1 MSTMA
6 ESALLSSVV
15 SLVLLAMVA
24 AMLLRRR
31 ADEKRSRV
39 ALALAVQEGEHLPA
53 SLHPVIDPNIC
64 IGSFSCI
71 KACPEGDII
80 GVVDGVATL
89 VQGAHCIGH
98 ARCAIECPVGAI
110 RLVFGTAERG
120 VDLPET
126 DDTFESSRPGVFIV
140 GELGGMGLIKNALRQ
155 GTEVGRTLGKR
166 LKKTDPR
173 ASRGP
178 DKKGGDIVDVVIVGG
193 GPAGIAAA
201 VACREQGLVPR
212 VLEQESLGGCVAHY
226 PRGKVVMS
234 EAVELPFHGRF
245 GRSLLSKEELLA
257 ELQAVLQ
264 KADLVIDE
272 GQRVTGIDGQSG
284 DFVVKTEKG
293 TAVRCRAVVLAIGL
307 RGTPRKLGVPGEDK
321 AKVFYRL
328 VDPEQFHGKRV
339 LVVGGGDS
347 AVEAAIQLAEESTA
361 KVTISY
367 RQESFSRAKARN
379 RELIAGLIADE
390 RVRALMSTE
399 VVAIEDRA
407 VRIKTGG
414 GEVGVLRNDVV
425 IVSAGGEM
433 PAAFLKAAGVSIRRF
448 TGQEKGAPSSSP
460 ATENG
465 GVPAKRAPSK
475 AEVEARTRRR
485 LGIALFGMGA
495 LILTALFLVGGEYY
509 LLPLDERRET
519 GVVHEM
525 LRPAGL
531 WGHSVGV
538 TATVF
543 MLATFL
549 YPLRKRVRL
558 MKGASSIRSWLT
570 FHMFVGI
577 MSPLIVAF
585 HAAFLA
591 NNLLAVWTWAAL
603 AIVVGTGVFGR
614 FLFGFVPAQAGK
626 VLALSEVKDKL
637 KALERQLEPR
647 LREAT
652 NADAVRQL
660 FLRANA
666 TPPRVSFLRLLLDTP
681 SSSRKLKTDI
691 ELVRAYFPADGRAY
705 ASFRDG
711 LTEIARGRVQEAF
724 YSSLKRFFRGWLVI
738 HVVLAVFMVVL
749 ITAHIG
755 VALWLGFGPGGG
767 A

>member
-1 MSTMA
+1 
-6 ESALLSSVV
+6 
-15 SLVLLAMVA
+15 
-24 AMLLRRR
+24 
-31 ADEKRSRV
+31 
-39 ALALAVQEGEHLPA
+39 
-53 SLHPVIDPNIC
+53 
-64 IGSFSCI
+64 
-71 KACPEGDII
+71 
-80 GVVDGVATL
+80 
-89 VQGAHCIGH
+89 
-98 ARCAIECPVGAI
+98 
-110 RLVFGTAERG
+110 
-120 VDLPET
+120 
-126 DDTFESSRPGVFIV
+126 
-140 GELGGMGLIKNALRQ
+140 
-155 GTEVGRTLGKR
+155 
-166 LKKTDPR
+166 
-173 ASRGP
+173 
-178 DKKGGDIVDVVIVGG
+178 
-193 GPAGIAAA
+193 
-201 VACREQGLVPR
+201 
-212 VLEQESLGGCVAHY
+212 
-226 PRGKVVMS
+226 MS

-257 ELQAVLQ
+257 ELRQVLK
-264 KADLVIDE
+264 KADLAIDE
-272 GQRVTGIDGQSG
+272 GQRVVGIEGESG
-284 DFVVKTEKG
+284 AFVVKTERG
-293 TAVRCRAVVLAIGL
+293 SAVHCRAVILAIGL
-307 RGTPRKLGVPGEDK
+307 RGTPRKLGVPGEDQS
-321 AKVFYRL
+321 KVLYRL

-347 AVEAAIQLAEESTA
+347 AVEAAIQLADESTA

-379 RELIAGLIADE
+379 RDLIAGLIAEE
-390 RVRALMSTE
+390 RVRALMSTD

-407 VRIKTGG
+407 VRIKTRG
-414 GEVGVLRNDVV
+414 GEVGVLKNDVV

-448 TGQEKGAPSSSP
+448 TGQEKGASSS
-460 ATENG
+460 AASTDKG
-465 GVPAKRAPSK
+465 STPAKRAPSK

-485 LGIALFGMGA
+485 LGIALFGIGA
-495 LILTALFLVGGEYY
+495 FILTALFMVGGEYY
-509 LLPLDERRET
+509 LLPLDERREA
-519 GVVHEM
+519 GIVHEM

-531 WGHSVGV
+531 WGHSVGI

-549 YPLRKRVRL
+549 YPLRERVRL

-626 VLALSEVKDKL
+626 VLALTEVREKL

-652 NADAVRQL
+652 NSDAVRQL
-660 FLRANA
+660 FLKVNA
-666 TPPRVSFLRLLLDTP
+666 VPERVPFLRLLMQAP
-681 SSSRKLKTDI
+681 SSARHLQRDI
-691 ELVRAYFPADGRAY
+691 ELVRPYFPDGHVF

-711 LTEIARGRVQEAF
+711 LTELARGRVQEAF